1 MIQGL
6 LLFDIIAG
14 IFLLL
19 FFLKGLKNGF
29 VIELASLAALVL
41 GIIGAVMFAEVT
53 ARWLSGFM
61 ESKHLSVVAF
71 VMVFIA
77 VVIAVHIL
85 AHAIDKLMKAIALG
99 WINRL
104 AGALFGLVK
113 AAFLLSAVILLLESF
128 GLGQKIFSPQTRHD
142 SWLFEPLHRFAP
154 ATMNLFHINFDHLV
168 PVWEE
173 EKVPPPV
180 IT

>member
-1 MIQGL
+1 MA
-6 LLFDIIAG
+6 LFDIIAG

-19 FFLKGLKNGF
+19 LFLKGLKNGF

-41 GIIGAVMFAEVT
+41 GIIGAVMFSEVT

-61 ESKHLSVVAF
+61 ESKYLSVVAF

-99 WINRL
+99 WFNRL

-113 AAFLLSAVILLLESF
+113 AAFLSTLTIWSRF
-128 GLGQKIFSPQTRHD
+128 GRKRRF
-142 SWLFEPLHRFAP
+142 LHR
-154 ATMNLFHINFDHLV
+154 
-168 PVWEE
+168 
-173 EKVPPPV
+173 
-180 IT
+180 